1 MRRDRCHG
9 RAARER
15 QQRPPLPRIWRK
27 LLVAAG
33 ARRKLSLE
41 QIRTTVRRLQ
51 SQGLHVL
58 LIGQS
63 PVFSFAYPDE
73 YFYAAFREAR
83 GARNPE
89 SFFEAP
95 VDPEHGVNRDLQR
108 LVGSAAT
115 RIGRSA

>member
-1 MRRDRCHG
+1 
-9 RAARER
+9 
-15 QQRPPLPRIWRK
+15 